1 MDDTLMIFFLIA
13 AIVWIQV
20 LTPPKLGLPPQK
32 QSVSDREPFIHTK
45 ATEALSGSR
54 EQGLSS
60 IKQEPIFNTGPESLS
75 NVPHSCNRDTADL
88 V

>member
-45 ATEALSGSR
+45 ATEALSGGVKASPEISFTSR
-54 EQGLSS
+54 RFHYFLESS
-60 IKQEPIFNTGPESLS
+60 KGTVRARESIS
-75 NVPHSCNRDTADL
+75 S
-88 V
+88 